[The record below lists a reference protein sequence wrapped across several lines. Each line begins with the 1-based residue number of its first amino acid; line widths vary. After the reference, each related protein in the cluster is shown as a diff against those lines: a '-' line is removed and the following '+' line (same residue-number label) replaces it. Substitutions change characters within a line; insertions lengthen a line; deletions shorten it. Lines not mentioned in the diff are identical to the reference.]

1 MKITCNCMNKIT
13 VFFDGKC
20 NLCSKEINYYKKRD
34 LEKKFHWIDITL
46 AKDKLKNYGIS
57 YNESL
62 MFLHIINKKGQ
73 TQVGVQ
79 AFITIWS
86 ELKYWRVLAKI
97 INLKPINVLT
107 NFLYQ
112 YWAKKRFSKL
122 KYKCDI

>member
-1 MKITCNCMNKIT
+1 MKITCSYMNKIT

-20 NLCSKEINYYKKRD
+20 NLCLKEINYYKKRD

-46 AKDKLKNYGIS
+46 AEDKLRNYGIS

-62 MFLHIINKKGQ
+62 MFLHVINKKGQ

-86 ELKYWRVLAKI
+86 ELKYWRIFAKI
-97 INLKPINVLT
+97 INIKPINALA

-112 YWAKKRFSKL
+112 YWARKRFSKL